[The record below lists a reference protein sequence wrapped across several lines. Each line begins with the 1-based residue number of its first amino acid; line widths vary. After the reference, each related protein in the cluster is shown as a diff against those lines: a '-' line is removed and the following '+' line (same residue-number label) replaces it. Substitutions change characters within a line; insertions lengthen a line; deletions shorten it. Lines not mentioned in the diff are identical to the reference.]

1 MMCQPG
7 DIFGFKDYNIILLLL
22 RLCISRERFC
32 LHLPGH
38 TVSRISGFL
47 LEFGQGAVTA
57 DFSVIHK
64 NQSAVQ
70 LFNQV
75 DVVGCNQ
82 DRKLP
87 LLGQIFQQ
95 LVTDSEERITSPE

>member
-57 DFSVIHK
+57 DFSVITK

-70 LFNQV
+70 LYTQV
-75 DVVGCNQ
+75 DVVGCTP
-82 DRKLP
+82 DSMRP
-87 LLGQIFQQ
+87 RLG
-95 LVTDSEERITSPE
+95 